1 MARALDTHTVDR
13 TLSTR
18 REKGNSLASSN
29 VARLAV
35 GYVRVSTGMQ
45 ASEVLSLDAQQAA
58 IEGYCALH
66 EIKLLGICK
75 DVNLYEHYFKSGAR
89 LILL

>member
-1 MARALDTHTVDR
+1 M
-13 TLSTR
+13 
-18 REKGNSLASSN
+18 
-29 VARLAV
+29 
-35 GYVRVSTGMQ
+35 STGMQ

-75 DVNLYEHYFKSGAR
+75 DANLYEHYFRSGAR